1 MSRTIIA
8 LDFSSREE
16 VLSFLDQLEE
26 PVYVKIG
33 MELTYAC
40 GLDIIKEVKARG
52 HKIFLDLKLHDIPN
66 TVKGGMKNLAKL
78 GVDIINCHCAGGIEM
93 MKAAKEGIL
102 EGTPEGKEP
111 AKLIGV
117 TVLTS
122 TSKEVMNE
130 ELGIP
135 GEVIDT
141 VVRYAQ
147 NAKKAGLDG
156 VVCSVH
162 EAKAIHEACGE
173 DFLTVTPGIRLVGNS
188 ADDQKRVA
196 TPAYAKEQGCDMIVV
211 GRSITKSADPLKT
224 YREIEETMSDGR
236 I

>member
-16 VLSFLDQLEE
+16 VLSFLDQFDE

-66 TVKGGMKNLAKL
+66 TVKGGMKNLARL
-78 GVDIINCHCAGGIEM
+78 GVDIVNCHCSGGIEM

-102 EGTPEGKEP
+102 EGTPEGQEP

-122 TSKEVMNE
+122 TSKEMMNQ

-135 GEVIDT
+135 GEVIDI

-147 NAKKAGLDG
+147 NAKTAGLDG

-162 EAKAIHEACGE
+162 EAKAIHEACGD
-173 DFLTVTPGIRLVGNS
+173 DFLTVTPGIRLAGNS
-188 ADDQKRVA
+188 VDDQKRVA
-196 TPAYAKEQGCDMIVV
+196 TPSFAREQGCDMIVV
-211 GRSITKSADPLKT
+211 GRSITKSADPVKT
-224 YREIEETMSDGR
+224 YQEIEETMSDGR

>member
-8 LDFSSREE
+8 LDFSNKEE
-16 VLSFLDQLEE
+16 VMNFLKDFKE

-40 GLDIIKEVKARG
+40 GLDMVREVKEMG

-78 GVDIINCHCAGGIEM
+78 GVDIVNCHCAGGIEM
-93 MKAAKEGIL
+93 MKAAKQGIL
-102 EGTPEGKEP
+102 EGTPEGQEP

-117 TVLTS
+117 TILTS
-122 TSKEVMNE
+122 TSKEMMNE
-130 ELGIP
+130 ELGIK

-141 VVRYAQ
+141 VIRYAK
-147 NAKKAGLDG
+147 NAKAAGLDG

-162 EAKAIHEACGE
+162 EAKAIHEACGT
-173 DFLTVTPGIRLVGNS
+173 DFLTVTPGIRLAGNS
-188 ADDQKRVA
+188 VDDQKRVA
-196 TPAYAKEQGCDMIVV
+196 TPSFAKEQGCDMIVV
-211 GRSITKSADPLKT
+211 GRSITKAADPYAT
-224 YREIEETMSDGR
+224 YCQIEEEMN
-236 I
+236 

>member
-16 VLSFLDQLEE
+16 VLSFLDQFEE

-93 MKAAKEGIL
+93 MRAAKEGIL

-135 GEVIDT
+135 GEVIHT

-147 NAKKAGLDG
+147 NAKNAGLDG

-162 EAKAIHEACGE
+162 EAKAIHEACGN
-173 DFLTVTPGIRLVGNS
+173 DFLTVTPGIRLAGNS
-188 ADDQKRVA
+188 ADDQKRVS

-211 GRSITKSADPLKT
+211 GRSITKSDDPIET
-224 YREIEETMSDGR
+224 YKAIEETMSDGR

>member
-1 MSRTIIA
+1 MSKTIIA
-8 LDFSSREE
+8 LDFSNKEQ
-16 VLSFLDQLEE
+16 VLEFLKQFDE

-40 GLDIIKEVKARG
+40 GLDIVKEVKAMG
-52 HKIFLDLKLHDIPN
+52 HHIFLDLKLHDIPN

-93 MKAAKEGIL
+93 MKAAKEGIV
-102 EGTPEGKEP
+102 EGTPEGKER

-122 TSKEVMNE
+122 TSKEIMNN
-130 ELGIP
+130 ELGIE
-135 GEVIDT
+135 GEVLDT
-141 VVRYAQ
+141 VIHYAK
-147 NAKKAGLDG
+147 NAKEAGLDG

-162 EAKAIHEACGE
+162 EAKAIHEACGD
-173 DFLTVTPGIRLVGNS
+173 DFLTVTPGIRLAGNS

-196 TPAYAKEQGCDMIVV
+196 TPEFAKEQGCDMIVV
-211 GRSITKSADPLKT
+211 GRSITKNASPVET
-224 YREIEETMSDGR
+224 YKQIEEAMN
-236 I
+236 

>member
-16 VLSFLDQLEE
+16 VLSFLDQFEE

-102 EGTPEGKEP
+102 EGTPEGKKP

-162 EAKAIHEACGE
+162 EAKAIHEACGS
-173 DFLTVTPGIRLVGNS
+173 DFLTVTPGIRLAGNS

-211 GRSITKSADPLKT
+211 GRSITKSADPVET
-224 YREIEETMSDGR
+224 YKEIEETMSDGR
-236 I
+236 L

>member
-1 MSRTIIA
+1 MSRTIVA

-16 VLSFLDQLEE
+16 VMNFLSKFDE

-40 GLDIIKEVKARG
+40 GLDIIKEVKKAG
-52 HKIFLDLKLHDIPN
+52 HKVFLDLKLHDIPN

-78 GVDIINCHCAGGIEM
+78 GVDIVNCHCAGGIEM

-102 EGTPEGKEP
+102 EGTPEGEEP

-122 TSKEVMNE
+122 TSREAMNE

-141 VVRYAQ
+141 VVHYAK
-147 NAKKAGLDG
+147 NAKEAGLDG

-162 EAKAIHEACGE
+162 EAKAIHEACGD
-173 DFLTVTPGIRLVGNS
+173 DFLTVTPGIRLANNS
-188 ADDQKRVA
+188 VDHQKRVA
-196 TPAYAKEQGCDMIVV
+196 TPETALEQGCDMIVV
-211 GRSITKSADPLKT
+211 GRSITKSEDPAGT
-224 YREIEETMSDGR
+224 YRMIEETMSNGR

>member
-16 VLSFLDQLEE
+16 VLSFLDQFEE

-122 TSKEVMNE
+122 TSKEIMNE

-135 GEVIDT
+135 GEVIHT

-147 NAKKAGLDG
+147 NAKNAGLDG

-162 EAKAIHEACGE
+162 EAKAIHEACGN
-173 DFLTVTPGIRLVGNS
+173 DFLTVTPGIRLAGNS
-188 ADDQKRVA
+188 ADDQKRVS

-211 GRSITKSADPLKT
+211 GRSITKSADPIET
-224 YREIEETMSDGR
+224 YKAIEETMSDGR

>member
-16 VLSFLDQLEE
+16 VLSFLDQFEE

-162 EAKAIHEACGE
+162 EAKAIHEACGD
-173 DFLTVTPGIRLVGNS
+173 DFLTVTPGIRLAGNS

-211 GRSITKSADPLKT
+211 GRSITKSTDPVET
-224 YREIEETMSDGR
+224 YKAIEETMSDGR

>member
-8 LDFSSREE
+8 LDFSNKEE
-16 VLSFLDQLEE
+16 VMNFLKDFKE

-40 GLDIIKEVKARG
+40 GLDMVREVKEMG

-78 GVDIINCHCAGGIEM
+78 GVDIVNCHCAGGIEM
-93 MKAAKEGIL
+93 MKAAKQGIL
-102 EGTPEGKEP
+102 EGTPEGQEP

-117 TVLTS
+117 TILTS
-122 TSKEVMNE
+122 TSKEMMNE
-130 ELGIP
+130 ELGIE

-141 VVRYAQ
+141 VIRYAK
-147 NAKKAGLDG
+147 NAKAAGLDG

-162 EAKAIHEACGE
+162 EAKAIHEACGA
-173 DFLTVTPGIRLVGNS
+173 DFLTVTPGIRLAGNS
-188 ADDQKRVA
+188 VDDQKRVA
-196 TPAYAKEQGCDMIVV
+196 TPFFAKEQGCDMIVV
-211 GRSITKSADPLKT
+211 GRSITKAADPYAT
-224 YREIEETMSDGR
+224 YCQIEEEMN
-236 I
+236 